1 MSRFRHRRLG
11 FSAAF
16 AGFLGA
22 AVLGAW
28 APCASAQDAQR
39 QLDDVVERL
48 NALDTWLDDA
58 GQRLAEQQKRLATAD
73 RAIASST
80 QRVRVLNGRIE
91 GSGETLRELAAN
103 RDHLRKQR
111 TVQAAQVAN
120 HLRHAWQYTDRDY
133 LKTLLNQEEPA
144 RLERM
149 VRYHGAMAR
158 ARAGAI
164 TELRDTLQALAEDE
178 HRVRTEQN
186 SAQQAQRSLQDERA
200 ALLVERDRRR
210 TVIASL
216 RTDVV
221 DKSRQREELEAARQ
235 RLQALIAELGRR
247 QRAPSTG
254 RGLGEGDLPWPVQ
267 GSVHRRFGQA
277 RAGGR
282 MTWQGMVIQAPLG
295 SDVRA
300 VAAGQVV
307 FADWLRG
314 FGLLAIV
321 DHGDDYMSLY
331 GYADA
336 LYKRT
341 GERVEGGETI
351 AAAGRSG
358 GQQDV
363 GLYFEI
369 REDGKPID
377 PAKWLQSR
385 AR

>member
-1 MSRFRHRRLG
+1 M
-11 FSAAF
+11 AA
-16 AGFLGA
+16 FLGA
-22 AVLGAW
+22 SVLGAW
-28 APCASAQDAQR
+28 APCAAAQDAQQ
-39 QLDDVVERL
+39 QLDDVVAQL

-58 GQRLAEQQKRLATAD
+58 GQRLAEQQQRLAAAD
-73 RAIASST
+73 RAIDAAA
-80 QRVRVLNGRIE
+80 QRVRGLNTRIE
-91 GSGETLRELAAN
+91 GSGKTLQELAA
-103 RDHLRKQR
+103 RRERLSEQR
-111 TVQAAQVAN
+111 AAQAARVAD
-120 HLRHAWQYTDRDY
+120 HLRHAWQFTDRDY

-164 TELRDTLQALAEDE
+164 AALRDISRALAEDE
-178 HRVRTEQN
+178 RRVQAEQD
-186 SAQQAQRSLQDERA
+186 SAQQAQRSLREERS

-221 DKSRQREELEAARQ
+221 DKGRQREELEASRR
-235 RLQALIAELGRR
+235 RLQALVVELGRR
-247 QRAPSTG
+247 QRERSTEG
-254 RGLGEGDLPWPVQ
+254 AGLGEGGLPWPVQ
-267 GSVHRRFGQA
+267 GRVHRRFGQE

-295 SDVRA
+295 ADVRA

-321 DHGDDYMSLY
+321 DHGDAYMSLY

-336 LYKRT
+336 LYKRA
-341 GERVEGGETI
+341 GERVEGGETL

-363 GLYFEI
+363 GLYFEM
-369 REDGKPID
+369 REDGRPID
-377 PAKWLQSR
+377 PAKWLRSR
-385 AR
+385 AQ